1 MVWFK
6 GKQVGCQVMSIKVIT
21 GLSLLLLAMAAWFYF
36 DAEQPIKVRL
46 VSVNKGQVDLT
57 VSNTRAGTIKA
68 CSRSR
73 LSLPIGG
80 QIAELFVHEGDH
92 VQKDQVL
99 IRLWNKDQQARF
111 EEAKARLEVARLA
124 VLESCGL
131 ADLNKREYK
140 RLAGLAEKKL
150 VSVERLDAAAT
161 KVSISAAG
169 CRKAKA
175 SKDSAIATMQLQKAI
190 LEKTELTAPFTG
202 VVAEIN
208 GEVGEY
214 ITPSPSGVATPP
226 AVDLIADGCLYVRA
240 PVDEVDA
247 AKVQKGMLVHITLDA
262 FRGEQF
268 DGVVTRIAP
277 YVKEL
282 EKQARTVDIDV
293 KLVNA
298 NDQKGL
304 LIGYSADVDVVI
316 QQQKNTLRLPTESII
331 DGNKVFLY
339 ERSNQRIS
347 LKEFTPGLSNWR
359 FTEVEAGL
367 LEGDQVLLSLDVE
380 GAVDGAAVT
389 IEE

>member
-1 MVWFK
+1 MVN
-6 GKQVGCQVMSIKVIT
+6 IKLIT
-21 GLSLLLLAMAAWFYF
+21 GISLLLLIVAAWFYF
-36 DAEQPIKVRL
+36 DVEKPVIVRL

-68 CSRSR
+68 CNRSR

-80 QIAELFVHEGDH
+80 QIAELFVREGDH
-92 VQKDQVL
+92 VEKDQVL
-99 IRLWNKDQQARF
+99 IRLWNNDQQARF
-111 EEAKARLEVARLA
+111 EEAKARLEVAKLA

-131 ADLNKREYK
+131 AGLNNREFK
-140 RLAGLAEKKL
+140 RLASLAEKKL
-150 VSVERLDAAAT
+150 VSVERLDAAST
-161 KVSISAAG
+161 KVSVSAAS
-169 CRKAKA
+169 CRKSKA
-175 SKDSAIATMQLQKAI
+175 SKDSAVATMQLQKAI
-190 LEKTELTAPFTG
+190 LDKTKLTAPFKG
-202 VVAEIN
+202 VIAEIN

-247 AKVQKGMLVHITLDA
+247 AKVEKGMLVHVTLDA
-262 FRGEQF
+262 FRGERF

-298 NDQKGL
+298 NDQKRL

-316 QQQKNTLRLPTESII
+316 KQQKNTLRLPTESII

-339 ERSNQRIS
+339 ERSNQRLV
-347 LKEFTPGLSNWR
+347 LKDFTPGLSNWR
-359 FTEVEAGL
+359 FTEVEEGL
-367 LEGDQVLLSLDVE
+367 LEGDQVLLSLDVD

-389 IEE
+389 IEK